1 MKLRICISDKFSG
14 EADTT
19 QVWDTHFEKYFFCP
33 LTKIASLYRLVSL
46 KSPVTHK
53 HTHVHTHTATDTDIY
68 IYMKCLPYSISYV
81 KGTLFS
87 RNYSHFVL

>member
-33 LTKIASLYRLVSL
+33 LTEIASLYHLVSL
-46 KSPVTHK
+46 KSPVTHT
-53 HTHVHTHTATDTDIY
+53 HTHTDIY
-68 IYMKCLPYSISYV
+68 IYEMLTIFYFLCQKNLIL
-81 KGTLFS
+81 KELFT
-87 RNYSHFVL
+87 FVLCSS